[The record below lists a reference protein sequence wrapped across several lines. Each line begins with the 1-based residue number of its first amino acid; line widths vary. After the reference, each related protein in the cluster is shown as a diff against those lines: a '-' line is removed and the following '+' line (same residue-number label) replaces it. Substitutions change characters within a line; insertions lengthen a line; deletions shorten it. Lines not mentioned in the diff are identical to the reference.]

1 MFFHGSSRKKCSW
14 LKFLVFNPFSIWQ
27 IKFLGQD
34 KWKIY
39 FFLHVWNMNE
49 WDKMVENDL
58 LPLSFNSFRRM
69 KKKTIFTCRDE
80 WIFFMKI
87 KINVK
92 IIFYE
97 RKKLHS
103 QKIYIFLKCFF
114 LKLLSTQENIFFMCQ
129 TEWKKKCSLA
139 KQFFSSCVK
148 HEWMGWNGWKFSFFK
163 VLSTHKKRKCN
174 LESRAPDK
182 KKAIS
187 LPLRASVRWSALF
200 CIKLFSSLSARSNL
214 S

>member
-1 MFFHGSSRKKCSW
+1 MIFFHCLLTPLDAWKKNNLHVSRWVNFFYENKNKCKDNFLREKKVTLTKNVHFFKMFFFKTP
-14 LKFLVFNPFSIWQ
+14 FN
-27 IKFLGQD
+27 
-34 KWKIY
+34 
-39 FFLHVWNMNE
+39 
-49 WDKMVENDL
+49 
-58 LPLSFNSFRRM
+58 
-69 KKKTIFTCRDE
+69 
-80 WIFFMKI
+80 
-87 KINVK
+87 
-92 IIFYE
+92 
-97 RKKLHS
+97 
-103 QKIYIFLKCFF
+103 
-114 LKLLSTQENIFFMCQ
+114 QENIFFMCQ